1 MNNLKRRLQ
10 TGEPGTSNEPPP
22 GRPSSRGIPVWTN
35 GPPSGGDAGGAG
47 GGVGW
52 GEEGNGIGGPRPN
65 DSSFSPPVISRILY
79 GPIVGGSLS
88 VISSAMIIFVI
99 LRSRTRLSSIYHRI
113 MIAMSIADIIGS
125 LALALT
131 TLPMPATMTGYNGA
145 EMPFVEF
152 LPRVGSKALAF
163 GNTQSCNAQGFCT
176 TFGIA
181 TMFGY
186 NVMLCVY
193 YAFALAGK

>member
-1 MNNLKRRLQ
+1 
-10 TGEPGTSNEPPP
+10 
-22 GRPSSRGIPVWTN
+22 
-35 GPPSGGDAGGAG
+35 
-47 GGVGW
+47 
-52 GEEGNGIGGPRPN
+52 
-65 DSSFSPPVISRILY
+65 
-79 GPIVGGSLS
+79 
-88 VISSAMIIFVI
+88 
-99 LRSRTRLSSIYHRI
+99 
-113 MIAMSIADIIGS
+113 MSIADIIGS

-181 TMFGY
+181 TMFSY
-186 NVMLCVY
+186 DVMLCVY